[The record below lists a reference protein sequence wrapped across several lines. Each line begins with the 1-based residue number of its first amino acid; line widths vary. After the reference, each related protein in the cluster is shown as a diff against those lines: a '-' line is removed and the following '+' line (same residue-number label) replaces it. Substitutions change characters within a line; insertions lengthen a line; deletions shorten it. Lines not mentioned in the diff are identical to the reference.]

1 MLFLRVSECSQG
13 RREGAEHIPMLLLRE
28 PRWPDCKPCHTPVYR
43 CLDSLRSLDMT
54 EKRDALRSLDM
65 TDGTPNMTEEAHGM
79 IT

>member
-54 EKRDALRSLDM
+54 ENTFDM
-65 TDGTPNMTEEAHGM
+65 TGETPDMTEEAPGM